1 MHSKFTKSKQA
12 ERAASLQRRRFL
24 RGLGAAVAV
33 PMFSSVDQ
41 TSGAA
46 GEKATTAVAGSR
58 GEGSAPLR
66 MAYFIHPNGVVQDYW
81 FPKVN
86 GDDFDFNRTMKPLE
100 DLKEHVQII
109 TGLDQL
115 NATPGNDGGGDH
127 ARAGATYL
135 TGMRAKKTGGKDIR
149 CGISIDQLAAQ
160 HLGHLTRFPSLELTC
175 DAIRN
180 TGSCDTGYACAYQ
193 YNMSWSSPTT
203 PVTPESNPRLVFE
216 RLFGTGNHGERKR
229 SFEIRRER
237 QKSIL
242 DFVMEDTRSLTR
254 EMGYDDQL
262 KLDEYLSNVRE
273 LERRISDTEQIAKIP
288 DPNVSTPAGI
298 PDEIG
303 EHMDLMYDL
312 LILAFQT
319 DQTRIAT
326 LLLAYDGS
334 NLPYP
339 QLGISE
345 GHHWLTH
352 NLRVPEYKEKV
363 GQIEVYW
370 MEHFAKFIRKMRD
383 TQDIDGSR
391 LIDNVMMLYG
401 SAISD
406 GNRHKHDNC
415 PAILIGGG
423 GETLRP
429 GRVTDAGGVPMSNMY
444 VSMLEKFGVQGVK
457 QFGDSNGRYDNI

>member
-1 MHSKFTKSKQA
+1 MQYQFNPSKRA
-12 ERAASLQRRRFL
+12 ERSASLHRRRFL

-33 PMFSSVDQ
+33 PMFSSVARAAEKSATD
-41 TSGAA
+41 GANLSSVGGA
-46 GEKATTAVAGSR
+46 
-58 GEGSAPLR
+58 APLR

-81 FPKVN
+81 FPKVS
-86 GDDFDFNRTMKPLE
+86 GDNFEFNRTMKPLE
-100 DLKEHVQII
+100 DLREHVQVI

-149 CGISIDQLAAQ
+149 CGISVDQVAAQ
-160 HLGHLTRFPSLELTC
+160 QLGHLTRFPSLELTC

-193 YNMSWSSPTT
+193 YNMSWSSPMT
-203 PVTPESNPRLVFE
+203 PVTPEPNPRLVFE
-216 RLFGTGNHGERKR
+216 RLFGIGNHGERKR

-242 DFVMEDTRSLTR
+242 DFVMEDTRSLIR
-254 EMGYDDQL
+254 DMGHEDQL
-262 KLDEYLSNVRE
+262 KLDEYLTNVRE
-273 LERRISDTEQIAKIP
+273 IERRISDTEQIAKIH
-288 DPNVSTPAGI
+288 DPKVPTPAGI

-312 LILAFQT
+312 LVLAFQT

-363 GQIEVYW
+363 GKIEVYW

-383 TQDIDGSR
+383 TQDVDGSR
-391 LIDNVMMLYG
+391 LIDNVAMLYG

-415 PAILIGGG
+415 PAILVGGG
-423 GETLRP
+423 GGMLQP
-429 GRVTDAGGVPMSNMY
+429 GRVTDAGGIPMSNLY
-444 VSMLEKFGVQGVK
+444 VSLLEKFGVQGVN
-457 QFGDSNGRYDNI
+457 QFGDSTGSYNDI